1 MVWPTRWEPPLSSV
15 LADGKSSRV
24 RYRSEACS
32 CSWLTSAPCRGL
44 GKRCCRHT
52 PSSRPPRRAWI
63 GCSRSSTPSETV
75 GEARDARPLP
85 TNGSRGGAHLVFEDV
100 AFGYEP
106 NRPVLQG
113 INLEVFPG
121 ETIAL
126 VGPTGAGKSTFV
138 SLILRFFDP
147 CEGRILFNGVDL
159 RQATLDSLRGQI
171 SIVLQEPFLLPFSI
185 ADNIAYGCPG
195 ATREQVVAAAEA
207 ANAHEFIVPLPHG
220 YDTVIGERGATLSGG
235 QKQRLAIAR
244 ALVRDTPV
252 VILDEPT
259 SALDTETESQLL
271 DALERLSAGRTTFII
286 AHRLST
292 IRGAD
297 RIVVLDRGRIAA
309 TGDARR
315 SC

>member
-1 MVWPTRWEPPLSSV
+1 
-15 LADGKSSRV
+15 
-24 RYRSEACS
+24 
-32 CSWLTSAPCRGL
+32 
-44 GKRCCRHT
+44 
-52 PSSRPPRRAWI
+52 
-63 GCSRSSTPSETV
+63 
-75 GEARDARPLP
+75 
-85 TNGSRGGAHLVFEDV
+85 V

-106 NRPVLQG
+106 NRSVLQG
-113 INLEVFPG
+113 ISLEVFPG

-138 SLILRFFDP
+138 SLLLRFFDP
-147 CEGRILFNGVDL
+147 CDGRILFNGVDL

-207 ANAHEFIVPLPHG
+207 AHAHEFIVQLPQG
-220 YDTVIGERGATLSGG
+220 YDTLIGERGATLSGG

-271 DALERLSAGRTTFII
+271 EALERLSAKRTTFVI

-297 RIVVLDRGRIAA
+297 RIIVLEGGRIAELGTHA
-309 TGDARR
+309 ELLRQGGLYERLHALQYGPAVEGAVA
-315 SC
+315 